1 MGITTKCL
9 VSIFYSLKSVR
20 FYGILNISMIS
31 LKKKILAGL
40 FLVAISATLGVVYIN
55 DLNHNLSHEL
65 NKTGVNIAGIENFRI
80 QDNSEKYIYATH
92 NDEVIKININDEGDA
107 GSAASYINNEVAL
120 FLGIFQPHLPPYPE
134 FLTREASCPDN
145 YKPSPQKTSYGR
157 SFTLYAGERF
167 GYGVCVDDLIKYR
180 ASINYFY
187 CPNLGKVFKIEYFI
201 NKTENMNKLLN
212 FIDSFTCS
220 K

>member
-1 MGITTKCL
+1 M
-9 VSIFYSLKSVR
+9 SSS
-20 FYGILNISMIS
+20 
-31 LKKKILAGL
+31 KKKILAGI
-40 FLVAISATLGVVYIN
+40 FLVAAGAFLCTVYSN
-55 DLNHNLSHEL
+55 YLNHRLTHEL
-65 NKTGVNIAGIENFRI
+65 TRAGVSIAGIENFRI
-80 QDNSEKYIYATH
+80 QDSSEEYIYATS
-92 NDEVIKININDEGDA
+92 NDEVIKIGITAEENKS
-107 GSAASYINNEVAL
+107 SAVNYINNEVAL

-145 YKPSPQKTSYGR
+145 YKPSMKETPYGK

-201 NKTENMNKLLN
+201 NKADNVNKLIN
-212 FIDSFTCS
+212 FTDSFACN